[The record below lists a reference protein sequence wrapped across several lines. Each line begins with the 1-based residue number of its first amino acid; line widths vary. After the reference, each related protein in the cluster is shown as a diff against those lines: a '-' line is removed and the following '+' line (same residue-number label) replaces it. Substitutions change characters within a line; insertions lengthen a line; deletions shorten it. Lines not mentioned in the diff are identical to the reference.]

1 MATSIQARRQAIEKA
16 KGYLAARPIFLDTET
31 TGFEYPAEIVEITLI
46 DHDGSTLLDSLV
58 RPVRPIPPDVIRV
71 HGITNEMVREAPTW
85 AELWPQVE
93 TILKGRPVGI
103 YNADFDVKLMG
114 LSHRA
119 HHMLWS
125 GAPFKPFCIMKL
137 YAQFYGQV
145 GYRGEFRWQRLED
158 AGRQCRIAAYQNT
171 HRAKEDTLLARE
183 VFLSIANAKE

>member
-1 MATSIQARRQAIEKA
+1 MPTSFQARRQAIEKA
-16 KGYLAARPIFLDTET
+16 KAYLASRPVFLDTET

-46 DHDGSTLLDSLV
+46 DHDGATLLDSLV
-58 RPVRPIPPDVIRV
+58 RPVRPIPPDVTRV
-71 HGITNEMVREAPTW
+71 HGITNEMVIEAPTW

-93 TILKGRPVGI
+93 AILNNRPVGI
-103 YNADFDVKLMG
+103 YNADFDLKLMG

-119 HHMLWS
+119 HHMLWT

-158 AGRQCRIAAYQNT
+158 AGRQCQIATFHNT

-183 VFLSIANAKE
+183 VLLFMANAVP

>member
-1 MATSIQARRQAIEKA
+1 MVTSIQARRQAIEKA
-16 KGYLAARPIFLDTET
+16 KSILASRPVFLDTET

-46 DHDGSTLLDSLV
+46 DHDGTTLLDSLV
-58 RPVRPIPPDVIRV
+58 RPVRPIPADVTRV
-71 HGITNEMVREAPTW
+71 HGITNEMVQDAPTW
-85 AELWPQVE
+85 AELWPQVV
-93 TILKGRPVGI
+93 TILKDRPVGI

-119 HHMLWS
+119 HHMLWT

-145 GYRGEFRWQRLED
+145 GYRGGFRWQRLED
-158 AGRQCRIAAYQNT
+158 AGRQCRIAAYQNS

-183 VFLSIANAKE
+183 VLLYMANAAQ

>member
-16 KGYLAARPIFLDTET
+16 KGYLAARPVFLDTET

-58 RPVRPIPPDVIRV
+58 RPVRPIPLDVIRV
-71 HGITNEMVREAPTW
+71 HGITNEMVEEAPTW

-93 TILKGRPVGI
+93 TILKDRPVGI

-145 GYRGEFRWQRLED
+145 GYRGEFRWQRLETP
-158 AGRQCRIAAYQNT
+158 AASAELRLTRTLTGPKRI
-171 HRAKEDTLLARE
+171 HC
-183 VFLSIANAKE
+183 